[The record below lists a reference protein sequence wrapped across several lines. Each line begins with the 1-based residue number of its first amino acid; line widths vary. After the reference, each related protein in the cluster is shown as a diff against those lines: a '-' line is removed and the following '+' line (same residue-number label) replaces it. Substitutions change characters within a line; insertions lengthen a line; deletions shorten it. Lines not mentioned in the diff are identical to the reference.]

1 MRYFKTKDG
10 KLWSIRLDDG
20 LVDVSAIGRR
30 VGWEA
35 LLCETVPSGSQKVVY
50 RPAGWLPEAT
60 PEDLARALG
69 EAESVRSRW
78 EQPPI
83 P

>member
-20 LVDVSAIGRR
+20 LADVSAIGAR

-35 LLCETVPSGSQKVVY
+35 LLWETIPSGVQKVVY
-50 RPAGWLPEAT
+50 RPAGWLPEASVD
-60 PEDLARALG
+60 DLARALAD
-69 EAESVRSRW
+69 AESVRSHW
-78 EQPPI
+78 EEPLP
-83 P
+83 